1 MGIERHDAENQEPW
15 AMIVPTERIGRVKNV
30 DRGHSI
36 GVNKPKNTMEMVKLM
51 KVVVMGREGARERS
65 ISGDV
70 GRQVGSEGR
79 GKQKDGAGD
88 GRGVV
93 GACDRFDRGA
103 GDGRGVVGAHHP
115 NDGAG
120 DGRGVDAAPHRFDPS
135 GFYFCPFS
143 FPTLLCSFSC
153 LL

>member
-1 MGIERHDAENQEPW
+1 
-15 AMIVPTERIGRVKNV
+15 MIVPTERIGRVKNV

-93 GACDRFDRGA
+93 G
-103 GDGRGVVGAHHP
+103 GR
-115 NDGAG
+115 
-120 DGRGVDAAPHRFDPS
+120 HRFDPS
-135 GFYFCPFS
+135 VFDPLTVFVSNASLFGLFTAFCYQSRRRHDVYRECRLCPQRTRFRR
-143 FPTLLCSFSC
+143 FVFVQLIVTTCSFC
-153 LL
+153 Q